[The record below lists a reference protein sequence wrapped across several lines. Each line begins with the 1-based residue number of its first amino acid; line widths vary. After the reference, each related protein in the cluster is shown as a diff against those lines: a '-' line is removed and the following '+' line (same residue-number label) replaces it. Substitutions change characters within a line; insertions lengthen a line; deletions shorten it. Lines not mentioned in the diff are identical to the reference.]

1 MVLLRPSCDERTVR
15 PEIALHQEPASRGD
29 VDTSVPSAVLRAAD
43 AVVRLQA
50 EDGSWRGFNDG
61 GPMFTAATIACEGAL
76 GTLGREHARLA
87 EVTLR
92 ARQLADG
99 GIPPWPCAESSNA
112 EATLYLLA
120 ALRTMG
126 ARDDDPAVRAA
137 RARLE
142 RLGGARDAGP
152 LGLTIGALAGVVE
165 PGALPR
171 VPSVIALV
179 PGHDRVVAKLLGVNA
194 LLPLRMLPFLW
205 EAIRAGVFANG
216 SSRRRPR
223 SILTPRIERYIR
235 ERQNPSGGIAGVPIF
250 TLLGLLCLKACG
262 VGSDDPAF
270 QRGLRYVRRVYH
282 VRNGSLEIEPFEST
296 YWDTAHMVRALARA
310 AEPRHLAAARRGAD
324 WLRLGQSTEPS
335 PLDWQTPPPGAP
347 AFGGWSWQPGNER
360 NPDFDT
366 TGEVLGALGE
376 MAAVSGDDDAALSGA
391 IRRGVEW
398 LVAFQN
404 PDGGWA
410 AFSYGKPR
418 PPAGALY
425 LQSGGLK
432 RRARSWLAENGDPST
447 ADIVGRVL
455 FGLAVADPTFGPAH
469 PCVRA
474 AVRFLQAHQ
483 IAESG
488 AWWGRWA
495 INYLAATSYVVGG
508 LARAGV
514 DVEARWV
521 ARAVDWMIER
531 QNGDGG
537 WGETTESYGDPSLAG
552 RGPSTV
558 ALTGLVA
565 WALELVRR
573 QAPNASRA
581 GVLDR
586 SVDAAIR
593 FLLERQQPDGL
604 FRDHRSYS
612 TMFPL
617 RAYWLNDTY
626 PTFFAL
632 EALLERSR

>member
-1 MVLLRPSCDERTVR
+1 
-15 PEIALHQEPASRGD
+15 
-29 VDTSVPSAVLRAAD
+29 
-43 AVVRLQA
+43 
-50 EDGSWRGFNDG
+50 
-61 GPMFTAATIACEGAL
+61 
-76 GTLGREHARLA
+76 
-87 EVTLR
+87 
-92 ARQLADG
+92 
-99 GIPPWPCAESSNA
+99 
-112 EATLYLLA
+112 
-120 ALRTMG
+120 
-126 ARDDDPAVRAA
+126 
-137 RARLE
+137 
-142 RLGGARDAGP
+142 
-152 LGLTIGALAGVVE
+152 
-165 PGALPR
+165 
-171 VPSVIALV
+171 
-179 PGHDRVVAKLLGVNA
+179 
-194 LLPLRMLPFLW
+194 
-205 EAIRAGVFANG
+205 
-216 SSRRRPR
+216 
-223 SILTPRIERYIR
+223 
-235 ERQNPSGGIAGVPIF
+235 
-250 TLLGLLCLKACG
+250 
-262 VGSDDPAF
+262 
-270 QRGLRYVRRVYH
+270 
-282 VRNGSLEIEPFEST
+282 
-296 YWDTAHMVRALARA
+296 
-310 AEPRHLAAARRGAD
+310 
-324 WLRLGQSTEPS
+324 
-335 PLDWQTPPPGAP
+335 
-347 AFGGWSWQPGNER
+347 
-360 NPDFDT
+360 
-366 TGEVLGALGE
+366 
-376 MAAVSGDDDAALSGA
+376 
-391 IRRGVEW
+391 
-398 LVAFQN
+398 
-404 PDGGWA
+404 
-410 AFSYGKPR
+410 
-418 PPAGALY
+418 
-425 LQSGGLK
+425 
-432 RRARSWLAENGDPST
+432 
-447 ADIVGRVL
+447 VGRVL
-455 FGLAVADPTFGPAH
+455 FGLAVADPTIGPAH

-537 WGETTESYGDPSLAG
+537 WGETTESYVDPSLAG